1 MKNRF
6 TTIAFLLFLSMNSAL
21 LAGWTQVPTGSS
33 AFLTSI
39 FFTDINTGYIGGM
52 NGYLAKT
59 TNGGSNWTVQ
69 DPIFASPFV
78 RDISFINAN
87 TGYLC
92 GDDGFIRKTTTGGT
106 TWFPLTTNTNF
117 GIYGIDAVDELHVYA
132 SVTNGTILRST
143 DGGANFTPVPVSA
156 NQILT
161 VDFSSKDTGY
171 AAGQGGVVY
180 RTTDAGLSWT
190 FLNAS
195 TINNFWDI
203 YALNNNDL
211 YLAAYYGTLRRTNDG
226 GSNFKNAFANNALLE
241 GIQMLNSMIGY
252 AVGLDGVI
260 LKTTDGGVTWDQQ
273 ISNST
278 ESLQALFFTDAKTGY
293 AVGSAGTLLKTTD
306 GGDNFSVAVLSPN
319 NREILTSGSTF
330 PIKWSSVFPGN
341 VKIEYTVNNGATWNV
356 IQNSVPAESF
366 EYNWLV
372 PSGSSSQCKIKISS
386 ADNPSVFDVSDGS
399 FYILSSNPF
408 YNVPDLIYYRFNN
421 GINTT
426 PNYAVPG
433 EIFGDADITGMSL
446 QSGGIADSCLVGQ
459 GGNGLTNKVSTNWA
473 TYFPPTGWTIGFW
486 VSNISL
492 GVNPNNAVFLFT
504 DITANN
510 IRCYYGGALGLTA
523 VDTAIMFRCNGMT
536 DVRIPVVQGQTY
548 YIHLVYEPSP
558 PAVKV
563 YVNGV
568 FTQDIPQSPFLPI
581 GNGPFTIGAYAD
593 ANSSLANNMRMDEFR
608 VYSRSL
614 GATEIAA
621 TWNTTFPIII
631 TDVQNQ
637 AVSQPGKFVLY
648 DNYPNPFNPSTVI
661 RYSIPSD
668 VRGQT
673 SDVRLVVYDNLGKE
687 ITTLVNEAQN
697 AGDYKVTF
705 NGSNLS
711 SGIYFYKLETGDFS
725 ETKRMILLK

>member
-1 MKNRF
+1 MKKKI
-6 TTIAFLLFLSMNSAL
+6 TALMFLLFTIIFYSNSY
-21 LAGWTQVPTGSS
+21 AGWTQIPTGSS
-33 AFLTSI
+33 AYLTAI
-39 FFTDINTGYIGGM
+39 FFTDANTGYIGGM

-59 TNGGSNWTVQ
+59 TNGGNSWTIQ

-106 TWFPLTTNTNF
+106 TWFPLTTNTSF

-156 NQILT
+156 NQMLT

-195 TINNFWDI
+195 TLNNFWDI

-211 YLAAYYGTLRRTNDG
+211 YLAAYYGTLRRTDDG
-226 GSNFKNAFANNALLE
+226 GSNFKNAFVNNALLE

-252 AVGLDGVI
+252 ACGLDGVI
-260 LKTTDGGVTWDQQ
+260 LKTTDGGITWDQQ

-293 AVGSAGTLLKTTD
+293 MVGSAGTLLKTTD
-306 GGDNFSVAVLSPN
+306 GSDNFSVAVLSPN
-319 NREILTSGSTF
+319 NREVLTTGSTF
-330 PIKWSSVFPGN
+330 KIQWSSVFPGN
-341 VKIEYTVNNGATWNV
+341 AKLEYSVNNGASWDV

-366 EYNWLV
+366 EYDWIV
-372 PSGSSSQCKIKISS
+372 PSAYSSNCKVKITSI
-386 ADNPSVFDVSDGS
+386 DNPSISDVSDGT
-399 FYILSSNPF
+399 FTMVTTNPF
-408 YNVPDLIYYRFNN
+408 YNVPELVYYKFND

-433 EIFGDADITGMSL
+433 EIIGDADIVGMTL
-446 QSGGIADSCLVGQ
+446 QNGGLADSSLVGQ

-473 TYFPPTGWTIGFW
+473 TYLPSSGWTIGFW

-492 GVNPNNAVFLFT
+492 GTDPNNAVFLFT
-504 DITANN
+504 DITADN
-510 IRCYYGGALGLTA
+510 IRCYYGGALGLTGT
-523 VDTAIMFRCNGMT
+523 DTAIMFRCNGMSNI
-536 DVRIPVVQGQTY
+536 RIPVVQGQTY
-548 YIHLVYEPSP
+548 YIHLVYEKFPST
-558 PAVKV
+558 VKV

-568 FTQDIPQSPFLPI
+568 LTQDNPQSPFFII
-581 GNGPFTIGAYAD
+581 GNGPFAIGAYAN
-593 ANSSLANNMRMDEFR
+593 ANSSLAQNMRMDEFR
-608 VYSRSL
+608 VYDRSL
-614 GATEIAA
+614 GQAEISA
-621 TWNTTFPIII
+621 TWNITFNNII
-631 TDVQNQ
+631 TGVQSQ
-637 AVSQPGKFVLY
+637 SITQPGNFILY
-648 DNYPNPFNPSTVI
+648 DNYPNPFNPATVI
-661 RYSIPSD
+661 RYSLSEDRFVSLKI
-668 VRGQT
+668 
-673 SDVRLVVYDNLGKE
+673 YDALGKE
-687 ITTLVNEAQN
+687 VAALVNERQD
-697 AGDYKVTF
+697 AGTYNYQFSTLDY
-705 NGSNLS
+705 NLS
-711 SGIYFYKLETGDFS
+711 SGIYFYKLEAGDFS
-725 ETKRMILLK
+725 VTKRMVLLK

>member
-1 MKNRF
+1 MKKCF
-6 TTIAFLLFLSMNSAL
+6 TALTILLLSFNINSDSFG
-21 LAGWTQVPTGSS
+21 GWTQLPTGSS

-59 TNGGSNWTVQ
+59 TNGGNSWTVQ

-78 RDISFINAN
+78 RDISFINSN

-106 TWFPLTTNTNF
+106 TWFPLTTNTSF
-117 GIYGIDAVDELHVYA
+117 GIYGIDAVDEFHVYA
-132 SVTNGTILRST
+132 SVTNGSILRST
-143 DGGANFTPVPVSA
+143 DGGASFTSVPVSA
-156 NQILT
+156 NQMLT
-161 VDFSSKDTGY
+161 VDFSSSDTGY

-180 RTTDAGLSWT
+180 RTTNAGLSWT

-195 TINNFWDI
+195 TLNNFWDI

-211 YLAAYYGTLRRTNDG
+211 YLAAYYGTLRRTDDG
-226 GSNFKNAFANNALLE
+226 GNNFKNAFVNNALLE

-252 AVGLDGVI
+252 ACGLDGVI

-278 ESLQALFFTDAKTGY
+278 ESLQALFFPDARTGY
-293 AVGSAGTLLKTTD
+293 MVGSGGTFLKTTD

-319 NREILTSGSTF
+319 NSEILTSGSTF
-330 PIKWSSVFPGN
+330 PVRWSSVFTGN
-341 VKIEYTVNNGATWNV
+341 AKIEYSANNGASWNV
-356 IQNSVPAESF
+356 IQNSVPAASF
-366 EYNWLV
+366 EYDWLI
-372 PSGSSSQCKIKISS
+372 PSGSTAQGKIKISS
-386 ADNPSVFDVSDGS
+386 VDNPSVFDVSDGS
-399 FYILSSNPF
+399 FYILPSNTF
-408 YNVPDLIYYRFNN
+408 YNVPDLIYYRFND

-433 EIFGDADITGMSL
+433 QIFGDADITGMSL
-446 QSGGIADSCLVGQ
+446 QNGGMADSSLVGQ

-510 IRCYYGGALGLTA
+510 IRCYYGGALGLTDI
-523 VDTAIMFRCNGMT
+523 DTAIMFRCNGMSN
-536 DVRIPVVQGQTY
+536 VRIPVVQGQSY

-563 YVNGV
+563 YVNGTL
-568 FTQDIPQSPFLPI
+568 TQDIPQSPFLPI

-593 ANSSLANNMRMDEFR
+593 ASSSLANNMRMDEFR

-614 GATEIAA
+614 GDAEIAA
-621 TWNTTFPIII
+621 TWNTTFPMIL

-637 AVSQPGKFVLY
+637 TISQPGKFILY
-648 DNYPNPFNPSTVI
+648 DNYPNPFNPSTAI
-661 RYSIPSD
+661 RYSLSEDRFVSLKI
-668 VRGQT
+668 
-673 SDVRLVVYDNLGKE
+673 YDALGKE
-687 ITTLVNEAQN
+687 VAALVNEKQN
-697 AGDYKVTF
+697 AGTYNYQFSTV
-705 NGSNLS
+705 NYQLS
-711 SGIYFYKLETGDFS
+711 SGIYFYKLEAGDFS
-725 ETKRMILLK
+725 ETKRMVLLK